1 MKDFNVGIIQ
11 LPAKGDKKEN
21 LKTMEEY
28 VGLVK
33 KEGADV
39 VCLPEMWNCP
49 YQNSYFTKLQKRTLA
64 KLMKR

>member
-28 VGLVK
+28 VSRAK

-49 YQNSYFTKLQKRTLA
+49 
-64 KLMKR
+64 